1 MPITKAA
8 KKALRQ
14 SKKKRAHN
22 LRYINRIKVLAKEIK
37 KLIADKKIKE
47 AKEVLPK
54 YYKALDK
61 AVKENVIK
69 KNTASRRKSRITLSA
84 NKAEK

>member
-1 MPITKAA
+1 MPITKSA

-14 SKKKRAHN
+14 SKKKEAHN
-22 LRYINRIKVLAKEIK
+22 TRYETRVRLLQKEIK
-37 KLIADKKIKE
+37 KLAASKKTKE
-47 AKEVLPK
+47 ALELLPK

-69 KNTASRRKSRITLSA
+69 KNTASRKKSRTTIA
-84 NKAEK
+84 INKAK